1 MTKTNTGSLFIC
13 EILALCMEYSNNYIL
28 IFIFHVDVV
37 VLRRSY
43 FGSGSGVIY
52 LDSVVCNGS
61 ERTLQQCTAN
71 PVGVHDCD
79 HSEDAGVRCGGKY
92 FCCTHIL

>member
-1 MTKTNTGSLFIC
+1 M
-13 EILALCMEYSNNYIL
+13 A
-28 IFIFHVDVV
+28 FHADVV
-37 VLRRSY
+37 ALRRSY

-71 PVGVHDCD
+71 PIGVHDCD
-79 HSEDAGVRCGGKY
+79 HSEDAGVRCGGKASFVLFLFSY
-92 FCCTHIL
+92 NCLANYILQNGKA